1 MLCNS
6 LTNVQYWN
14 RFLPEGQSQHI
25 IGLLLIH
32 QPLPFLGSAQ
42 SLMCASLQ
50 STHTQN
56 NRDML
61 KEIVL
66 FSHRHLEQL
75 NAESSPL
82 EVIAGA
88 KMEKSCEGACCC
100 SSGQSHIPRH
110 PICRFLPNAAYLFVI
125 LNCLT

>member
-42 SLMCASLQ
+42 SLMCAFPSEHPHSKQ
-50 STHTQN
+50 QGHAEG
-56 NRDML
+56 NR
-61 KEIVL
+61 IVIP
-66 FSHRHLEQL
+66 QT
-75 NAESSPL
+75 P
-82 EVIAGA
+82 GA
-88 KMEKSCEGACCC
+88 IE
-100 SSGQSHIPRH
+100 
-110 PICRFLPNAAYLFVI
+110 CRK
-125 LNCLT
+125 